1 MKILDVPTVSTTDVK
16 KSPVKIAEMAAKLNT
31 GVYVLNRGK
40 ALSVTV
46 TPEQYRSLVEAQ
58 ERLLELETESRAQN
72 NLIAD
77 DGVRYTAEKVSQ
89 HGLPQEIDPDDG
101 WE

>member
-16 KSPVKIAEMAAKLNT
+16 KSPARIAKMAADLNT

-40 ALSVTV
+40 ALSVTL
-46 TPEQYRSLVEAQ
+46 TPKQYQILVEAQ
-58 ERLLELETESRAQN
+58 EKLLDLEVEEKARKAIKT
-72 NLIAD
+72 D
-77 DGVRYTAEKVSQ
+77 DGTRIPANDVSKNGIPDQ
-89 HGLPQEIDPDDG
+89 IDPDDG